1 MMKSNL
7 FDFVQCMRQMEDYE
21 YLLSLL
27 AHHCGPTI
35 ERVKVS
41 SLLNIRNSKNRLL
54 SEVWENRKGE
64 LLQFFGVSSFSLKKD
79 DSGEIVLIYHEDLLK
94 EQLCKKEH
102 IEFLSRFGYQN
113 DWDYLQY
120 LEFLKKRYTNLCP
133 HEIGVFLGY
142 PIYDVMQFISCPN
155 KECRFVGYWKV
166 YENEEVAKEIFRS
179 YDEAKQISCLKTVEK
194 IFPESALK
202 RKIYKSLMNSTL
214 S

>member
-1 MMKSNL
+1 MKSNL

-41 SLLNIRNSKNRLL
+41 SLLNIRK
-54 SEVWENRKGE
+54 EE

-79 DSGEIVLIYHEDLLK
+79 DSGKIVLIYHEDLLK
-94 EQLCKKEH
+94 EQLYKKEH

>member
-1 MMKSNL
+1 M
-7 FDFVQCMRQMEDYE
+7 
-21 YLLSLL
+21 
-27 AHHCGPTI
+27 
-35 ERVKVS
+35 
-41 SLLNIRNSKNRLL
+41 
-54 SEVWENRKGE
+54 
-64 LLQFFGVSSFSLKKD
+64 
-79 DSGEIVLIYHEDLLK
+79 LK

-194 IFPESALK
+194 IFPESVLK